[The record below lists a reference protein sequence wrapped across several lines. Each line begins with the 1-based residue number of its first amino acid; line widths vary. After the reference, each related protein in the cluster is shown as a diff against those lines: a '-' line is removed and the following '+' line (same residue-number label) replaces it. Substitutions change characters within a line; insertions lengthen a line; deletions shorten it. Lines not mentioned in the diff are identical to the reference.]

1 MTIKRFEPYNTD
13 RSIKYIIKEDKLGQF
28 VLYSD
33 YYLLNK
39 EYNQLKKEYL
49 AIVKLYEDI
58 KSSHRSP
65 PDHDI
70 IP

>member
-1 MTIKRFEPYNTD
+1 MTIRRFTERLSGLVINSDGDYCLYN
-13 RSIKYIIKEDKLGQF
+13 
-28 VLYSD
+28 D
-33 YYLLNK
+33 YRLLEK